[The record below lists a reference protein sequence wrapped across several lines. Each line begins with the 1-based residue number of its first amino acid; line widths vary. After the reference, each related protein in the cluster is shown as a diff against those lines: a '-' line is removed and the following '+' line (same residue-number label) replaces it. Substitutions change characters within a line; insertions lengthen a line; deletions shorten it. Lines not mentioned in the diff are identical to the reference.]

1 VLSLLV
7 RGGDRRGWDDG
18 ETILGSNDLVVIVR
32 RWRRRGSVRYL
43 GAWNPV
49 SVVDSRE
56 LAEAIATLIRE
67 EVGTE
72 ARVVTSYELQ
82 HKLRS
87 EDRERILDQ
96 LSDRTTGAIKL
107 DLGLRSAAAM
117 RLLGSH
123 ERRSGRDRRL
133 GQDRRSGDQSLAE
146 YDRRSGR
153 DRRSGGDRRRLQTTT

>member
-1 VLSLLV
+1 
-7 RGGDRRGWDDG
+7 
-18 ETILGSNDLVVIVR
+18 VR
-32 RWRRRGSVRYL
+32 RWRRRSSVPYL

-72 ARVVTSYELQ
+72 VRVVTGYELQ
-82 HKLRS
+82 HNFRS

-96 LSDRTTGAIKL
+96 LNGRTTALIKR
-107 DLGLRSAAAM
+107 DLELRSAAAM
-117 RLLGSH
+117 RLMGTP
-123 ERRSGRDRRL
+123 ERRSGLDRRL
-133 GQDRRSGDQSLAE
+133 GHDRRSENQGLAD

-153 DRRSGGDRRRLQTTT
+153 DRRSGQERRHAEATA